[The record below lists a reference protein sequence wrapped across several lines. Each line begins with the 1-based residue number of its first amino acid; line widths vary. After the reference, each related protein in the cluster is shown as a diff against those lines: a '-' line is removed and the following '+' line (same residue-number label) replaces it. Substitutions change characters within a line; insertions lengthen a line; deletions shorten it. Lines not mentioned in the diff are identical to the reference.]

1 MSTPAADLYR
11 RHRFTADEYHRMGES
26 GLFGEDDRVE
36 LIEGEIIEMT
46 PIGSRH
52 SGTVIRLNRLLGQA
66 VGDRAILATQSPLRL
81 DVASEPEPDVALLR
95 PRDDFYT
102 TSHPGPADVLLLV
115 EVAEASLRFDREVK
129 VPLYAR
135 HGIPAVWL
143 VDLAGR
149 ELTAYQQP
157 AGEGY
162 LQQCVITDLAAVELP
177 GLSDLAVDLSG
188 LF

>member
-1 MSTPAADLYR
+1 MSTPATDLYR
-11 RHRFTADEYHRMGES
+11 RHRFTAEEYHRMGKA

-36 LIEGEIIEMT
+36 LIEGEIVEMT

-52 SGTVIRLNRLLGQA
+52 AGTVKRLIRLLSQA
-66 VGDRAILATQSPLRL
+66 VGGQAIVAAQDPLTLGPR
-81 DVASEPEPDVALLR
+81 SEPQPDIALLR

-102 TSHPGPADVLLLV
+102 TSHPGPGDVLLLI
-115 EVAEASLRFDREVK
+115 EVAEASLRYDREVK
-129 VPLYAR
+129 LPLYAR

-149 ELTAYQQP
+149 ELTAYEQP
-157 AGEGY
+157 ADDGY
-162 LQQCVITDLAAVELP
+162 LLKRIFTDLAAVALP
-177 GLSDLAVDLSG
+177 GLSDLAVDLST

>member
-26 GLFGEDDRVE
+26 GLFSEDDRVE

-52 SGTVIRLNRLLGQA
+52 AGTVKRLIRLLSQA
-66 VGDRAILATQSPLRL
+66 VEDRAIVAAQDPLRL
-81 DVASEPEPDVALLR
+81 SPRSEPQPDIALLR

-115 EVAEASLRFDREVK
+115 EVAEASLRYDREVK
-129 VPLYAR
+129 IPLYAR

-149 ELTAYQQP
+149 ELTAYERP
-157 AGEGY
+157 ASEGY
-162 LQQCVITDLAAVELP
+162 QQTRVVADLAAVALP
-177 GLSDLAVDLSG
+177 GLSDRVVDLSG

>member
-11 RHRFTADEYHRMGES
+11 RHRFTAEEYHRMGEA

-36 LIEGEIIEMT
+36 LIEGEIVEMT

-52 SGTVIRLNRLLGQA
+52 AGTVIRLNRLLGQA
-66 VGDRAILATQSPLRL
+66 VGNRAIVAAQSPLRL
-81 DVASEPEPDVALLR
+81 DVASEPEPDIALLR

-102 TSHPGPADVLLLV
+102 TSHPGPADVLLLI
-115 EVAEASLRFDREVK
+115 EVAEASLRYDREVK
-129 VPLYAR
+129 IPLYAR
-135 HGIPAVWL
+135 HGISAVWL

-149 ELTAYQQP
+149 ELTAHQQP
-157 AGEGY
+157 AGNGY
-162 LQQCVITDLAAVELP
+162 QQIRVVTDLAAVELP

>member
-52 SGTVIRLNRLLGQA
+52 AGTVKRLLQRLSQS
-66 VGDRAILATQSPLRL
+66 VGTRAIVAVQDPLALATR
-81 DVASEPEPDVALLR
+81 SEPEPDIALLR

-115 EVAEASLRFDREVK
+115 EVAEASLRYDREVK
-129 VPLYAR
+129 IPLYAR

-149 ELTAYQQP
+149 ELTAYEQP

-162 LQQCVITDLAAVELP
+162 LQTRVITDLAEVALP
-177 GLSDLAVDLSG
+177 GRSDLTVDLSG

>member
-1 MSTPAADLYR
+1 MSTPATDLYR
-11 RHRFTADEYHRMGES
+11 RHRFTAEEYHRMGEA

-36 LIEGEIIEMT
+36 LIEGEIVEMT

-52 SGTVIRLNRLLGQA
+52 AGTVIRLNRLLGQA
-66 VGDRAILATQSPLRL
+66 VGDRAIVASQSPLRL
-81 DVASEPEPDVALLR
+81 GTTSEPQPDIALLR

-102 TSHPGPADVLLLV
+102 TSHPGSGDVLLLI
-115 EVAEASLRFDREVK
+115 EVAEASLRYDREVK
-129 VPLYAR
+129 LPLYAR

-149 ELTAYQQP
+149 ELTAYEQP
-157 AGEGY
+157 AGDGY
-162 LQQCVITDLAAVELP
+162 RQTRVVTDLAAVALP
-177 GLSDLAVDLSG
+177 GLSHLGIDLST